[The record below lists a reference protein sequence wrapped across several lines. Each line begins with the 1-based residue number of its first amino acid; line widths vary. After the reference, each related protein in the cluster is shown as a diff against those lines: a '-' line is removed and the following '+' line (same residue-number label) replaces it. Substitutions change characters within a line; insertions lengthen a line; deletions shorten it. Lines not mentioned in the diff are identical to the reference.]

1 MATPPRHCSIRQSIV
16 APSLRMVVFVILP
29 QRRQAI
35 NCHCTDSRPAA
46 NGPMILAGRR
56 RLTVLLVVAAVKFL
70 VDLIVLGPA
79 TQPVKADWAGKAR
92 K

>member
-1 MATPPRHCSIRQSIV
+1 
-16 APSLRMVVFVILP
+16 
-29 QRRQAI
+29 
-35 NCHCTDSRPAA
+35 
-46 NGPMILAGRR
+46 MILAGRR